1 MLPFT
6 LEQFLDVFAS
16 YNTAIWPAQ
25 IVAYLLG
32 AIALAALLRPGRAS
46 DRIVSAVLGL
56 MWLFTGIL
64 YHGAFFSS
72 VNKAAFAFG
81 VLFVVEGVALLYT
94 GVVRDGLRFA
104 INYGFGAVIG
114 AGFILYASLV
124 YPLIGI
130 ATGHSWPAL
139 PMFGVT
145 PCPVT
150 IFTFGLLLMTTRR
163 FSYWLLVIPFIW
175 SLIGGSAAI
184 LLDVWQDWLLL
195 VCGLIAVPIIV
206 VRDRHAGAVVDEASM
221 TPLVKLRS

>member
-195 VCGLIAVPIIV
+195 VCGLVAVPIIV

>member
-6 LEQFLDVFAS
+6 REQFLDVFAT